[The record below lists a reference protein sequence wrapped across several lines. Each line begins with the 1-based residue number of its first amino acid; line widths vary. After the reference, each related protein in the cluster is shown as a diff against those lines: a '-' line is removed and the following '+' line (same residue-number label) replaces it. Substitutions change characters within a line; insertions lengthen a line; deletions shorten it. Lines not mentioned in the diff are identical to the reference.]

1 MPQSI
6 PEDYPVQPVP
16 ENTPGATRCYECGLS
31 WKDWISTSMTPV
43 PSGRCPFEAFHED
56 PDESLEPGGRIY
68 IDTDTG
74 TWGIDD
80 GNLVIVEAT
89 GEIITELM
97 EGVADSTVNEI
108 GKRLDKEQNHA

>member
-1 MPQSI
+1 MSQSI
-6 PEDYPVQPVP
+6 PADYPVQPVH
-16 ENTPGATRCYECGLS
+16 ENTPGATRCNECGLS
-31 WKDWISTSMTPV
+31 WMDSISTSMTPV
-43 PSGRCPFEAFHED
+43 PSGRCPFEAFHE
-56 PDESLEPGGRIY
+56 EREPGQRIW

-97 EGVADSTVNEI
+97 EGMSDSEVIEI
-108 GKRLDKEQNHA
+108 GKRLNKEQN